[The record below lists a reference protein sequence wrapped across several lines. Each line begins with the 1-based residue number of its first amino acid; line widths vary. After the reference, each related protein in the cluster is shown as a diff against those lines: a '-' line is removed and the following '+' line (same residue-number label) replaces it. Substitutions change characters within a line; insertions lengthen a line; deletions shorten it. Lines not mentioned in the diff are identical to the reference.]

1 MWVMRIFS
9 LIFGLVFCGSA
20 VADLQCEYGLVRRGL
35 TPFEVLQRCGDAAFE
50 QTRLEL
56 REPGYYVQVDEWVY
70 EQGRNK
76 FQRLL
81 RFENGRLRKIE
92 LLDKPRGSSPLY

>member
-1 MWVMRIFS
+1 MSGMRMSI
-9 LIFGLVFCGSA
+9 LIFALLSSA
-20 VADLQCEYGLVRRGL
+20 TAFGNMRCEYGTVRRGL

-70 EQGRNK
+70 QQGTNK

-92 LLDKPRGSSPLY
+92 LLDKPRGFSTLY

>member
-1 MWVMRIFS
+1 MCGMSILC
-9 LIFGLVFCGSA
+9 LILGLLSCASSFA
-20 VADLQCEYGLVRRGL
+20 NMQCEYGMVRRGL
-35 TPFEVLQRCGDAAFE
+35 TPFEVLQRCGDAVFE

-70 EQGRNK
+70 QQGNNK

-81 RFENGRLRKIE
+81 RFENGRLHKIE
-92 LLDKPRGSSPLY
+92 LLDKPRGSSSLY